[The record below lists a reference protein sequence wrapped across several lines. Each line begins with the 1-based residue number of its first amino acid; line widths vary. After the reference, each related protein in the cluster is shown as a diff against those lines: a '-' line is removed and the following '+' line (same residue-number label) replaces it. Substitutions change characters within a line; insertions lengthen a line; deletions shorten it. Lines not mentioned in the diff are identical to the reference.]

1 MLTEQEIQQICRK
14 YSITCAICSTPNEYY
29 RLKRDMARSGKM
41 EGDGHPLTWNWS
53 KPGFGSIDPK
63 QFFFG
68 VCQKCCYAGDLDDAD
83 FRKSGDNAEHFK
95 NSFMPDAVQ
104 QMVTWS
110 ATAKGITQ
118 SIPALKQ

>member
-1 MLTEQEIQQICRK
+1 MQTSYPSNLVRYHLIFPVIFRPGAHLPEQDLR
-14 YSITCAICSTPNEYY
+14 
-29 RLKRDMARSGKM
+29 RSS
-41 EGDGHPLTWNWS
+41 N
-53 KPGFGSIDPK
+53 
-63 QFFFG
+63 
-68 VCQKCCYAGDLDDAD
+68 CCYAGDLDDAD